1 LINNHRKIIVTG
13 CAGFVGSNLVDKL
26 IQNDVSVL
34 GIDNLVT
41 GQKRFL
47 NSALKNKN
55 FKFIKCDLKNIS
67 KLKKLFK
74 NAEIVFHFAANADVR
89 FGHIHPRK
97 DLEQN
102 TICTYNVLE
111 SMRVN
116 NVKKIIFCSTGS
128 VYGEAKKFPTPEND
142 TFPIQ
147 TSFYGASKLA
157 GESLVQAYCEAFNF
171 KSWIF
176 RFVSIL
182 GNRYTH
188 GHVYDFLKQLNINPK
203 KLKVLGDGNQKKS
216 YLHVEDCIDGIFTA
230 IKKSKNKVN
239 IFNLGTNEYVTVK
252 DSIKIICKTKKLKPK
267 IKFLGGKRGWIGDS
281 PFIYLSCKKIRSLGW
296 KPKFTIKKSLFLTA
310 NYINNN
316 RWIFKIKK

>member
-1 LINNHRKIIVTG
+1 MINNRKIIVTG

-55 FKFIKCDLKNIS
+55 FKFIKKDLKNIS

-111 SMRVN
+111 SMRVFLSTL
-116 NVKKIIFCSTGS
+116 IFFSIS
-128 VYGEAKKFPTPEND
+128 LEEILISLPTL
-142 TFPIQ
+142 PIKPKPH
-147 TSFYGASKLA
+147 APA
-157 GESLVQAYCEAFNF
+157 
-171 KSWIF
+171 
-176 RFVSIL
+176 IL
-182 GNRYTH
+182 L
-188 GHVYDFLKQLNINPK
+188 F
-203 KLKVLGDGNQKKS
+203 
-216 YLHVEDCIDGIFTA
+216 F
-230 IKKSKNKVN
+230 IKK
-239 IFNLGTNEYVTVK
+239 
-252 DSIKIICKTKKLKPK
+252 
-267 IKFLGGKRGWIGDS
+267 
-281 PFIYLSCKKIRSLGW
+281 
-296 KPKFTIKKSLFLTA
+296 
-310 NYINNN
+310 
-316 RWIFKIKK
+316 